1 MNLGSFEKMTF
12 IETSFMNFLM
22 VQEKK
27 KEHLFFWKTY
37 FDYFKHVPNK
47 SCYIWKFILFF
58 SVSLFDKIKSYDPKN
73 ERIRFSE
80 KGSRRIK

>member
-27 KEHLFFWKTY
+27 KEHLFF
-37 FDYFKHVPNK
+37 
-47 SCYIWKFILFF
+47 
-58 SVSLFDKIKSYDPKN
+58 
-73 ERIRFSE
+73 
-80 KGSRRIK
+80 